1 MRKIMKNSKDN
12 KKTTRLESI
21 IINIAVVI
29 CFMFMIAIAILGV
42 LSVFEIVD
50 PYTPGMVTV
59 FGGIFIV
66 IIELILLVIHICNRI
81 RLK

>member
-1 MRKIMKNSKDN
+1 MKNSRDN
-12 KKTTRLESI
+12 KKVTGIESI
-21 IINIAVVI
+21 IIKIASVI
-29 CFMFMIAIAILGV
+29 CFLFMIAIAILGV